1 MTTERWLADGW
12 DLEQAGVRG
21 WEYRD
26 GTDQIAAAVGANGAV
41 PNRTGEI
48 WRPKTLGP
56 GMFTL
61 GIWFKGTDRA
71 MVEDQFRLILR
82 AVVRPHALVRMDRY
96 MANGDQIQA
105 YVEYAGS
112 IKPTYISQRGM
123 KASIDFKVPAGAWKG
138 TTKVTKST
146 TAGGALTQTLSV
158 PELAKSTAAIEDGKF
173 TVYGPISNPIVVD
186 RTDGVDG
193 DSFKYASSIA
203 AGQSLIVDCK
213 TWAVTGGGGLVV
225 NQAAI
230 LPSGRRHLTI
240 PPARPGANPTL
251 QLRGTGGGAGTQL
264 TLEAY
269 PSFAC

>member
-1 MTTERWLADGW
+1 VERWTADDW

-26 GTDQIAAAVGANGAV
+26 GTDQVSAPVGANGAV

-48 WRPKTLGP
+48 WRPKALGP

-71 MVEDQFRLILR
+71 MVEDQFRLLLR
-82 AVVRPHALVRMDRY
+82 AVVRPHRLVRIDRY
-96 MANGDQIQA
+96 MANGDRIQCYA
-105 YVEYAGS
+105 EYAGS

-123 KASIDFKVPAGAWKG
+123 KASIDFKVPSGVWKG
-138 TTKVTKST
+138 TTLVSQGTV
-146 TAGGALTQTLSV
+146 AGAALTQTLSL
-158 PELAKSTAAIEDGKF
+158 PGLAKSTAAIEDSKF
-173 TVYGPISNPIVVD
+173 TIYGPISNAVVVD

-193 DSFKYASSIA
+193 DSFKYAATIGA
-203 AGQSLIVDCK
+203 NQSLTVDCK

-225 NQAAI
+225 NHAAI

-240 PPARPGANPTL
+240 PPPRPGANPTL
-251 QLRGTGGGAGTQL
+251 QLRGTGGGATTRL
-264 TLEAY
+264 TAEAY
-269 PSFAC
+269 PSFVC